1 MLTQLFERAAIRAGW
16 RDARAGI
23 PFHENPLTRGALA
36 RFEQLWGRG
45 WAAANDCPR
54 PWQVHDWEQGICTR
68 SDELTLEA
76 A

>member
-23 PFHENPLTRGALA
+23 PFHENPFTRGALA
-36 RFEQLWGRG
+36 RFERHWGRG
-45 WAAANDCPR
+45 WAAANECPR
-54 PWQVHDWEQGICTR
+54 PWQVQDWEQGICTSGNESTR
-68 SDELTLEA
+68 EA